1 MRNNL
6 RKKTSN
12 KRRGVFERTPVDF
25 SLFFLP
31 FSVNVSAM
39 ETVAHCSAVAM
50 VREEQNMPSPFDRS
64 LHPTQRFF
72 FVCFFFFFFILIH
85 VRFVCSHLYGSESRT
100 SQRRGCHH
108 LTHQVNQQ
116 GWIQRYKYW
125 TVKQRVGGKCRD

>member
-12 KRRGVFERTPVDF
+12 KRRGGFERTSVDF
-25 SLFFLP
+25 SLFSLP

-39 ETVAHCSAVAM
+39 ETVAHYSAVAM

-72 FVCFFFFFFILIH
+72 LFCFFLLLFI
-85 VRFVCSHLYGSESRT
+85 
-100 SQRRGCHH
+100 
-108 LTHQVNQQ
+108 
-116 GWIQRYKYW
+116 
-125 TVKQRVGGKCRD
+125 